1 MANTKNPI
9 LTPDDIEYWKRKI
22 NPKTGKPYTQREIAD
37 IHGVTP
43 SYVSWI
49 KRNKARSFSQTPREH
64 VMEHYPW
71 NVGATFHDA
80 PQNKRMRDH
89 AEYMW
94 TGGDGMSEEKIQ
106 RLLWFWRKLEKEDL
120 VIEFDPAIPPH
131 EGNTFGGFA
140 YRERQESDADLMV
153 RRNEHTT
160 ITDEGLVLWRIPPE
174 KPSLRA

>member
-106 RLLWFWRKLEKEDL
+106 RLFVVLEEARKGR
-120 VIEFDPAIPPH
+120 P
-131 EGNTFGGFA
+131 G
-140 YRERQESDADLMV
+140 YRIRPSYSTP
-153 RRNEHTT
+153 RRKH
-160 ITDEGLVLWRIPPE
+160 
-174 KPSLRA
+174 LRRFCVSGKAGIRR